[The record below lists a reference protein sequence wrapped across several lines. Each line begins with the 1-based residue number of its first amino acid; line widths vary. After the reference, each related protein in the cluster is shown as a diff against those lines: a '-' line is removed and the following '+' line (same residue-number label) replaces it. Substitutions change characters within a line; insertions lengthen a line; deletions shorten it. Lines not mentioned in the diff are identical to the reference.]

1 MNAMAR
7 VKYERIVAVDCKD
20 KDNSELWKIIATYLE
35 GVPHIKYK
43 GWGKHYLILAD
54 IGCISKIVGK
64 LRCATI
70 SFNCNMQNYYHYSS
84 ENGYCYFYNNL
95 DHNTISVRSKNLKI
109 LWD

>member
-1 MNAMAR
+1 MAR

-84 ENGYCYFYNNL
+84 EDGYCYFYRYFISISFKSNL
-95 DHNTISVRSKNLKI
+95 ST
-109 LWD
+109 

>member
-1 MNAMAR
+1 MAR

-84 ENGYCYFYNNL
+84 EDGYCYFYNNL